1 MDANGSA
8 SRGWYR
14 GHQGSDCFFCPCSAS
29 QAPKSASPKRTVLG
43 FIGSY
48 YYSSL
53 DFPTSFLPF
62 LPGFSLLLESQSE
75 GLVVCLC
82 IMGFFARVL
91 CWIRMCC
98 ESGVRSSWQV
108 MPRVPIV
115 CCAFVH
121 AVSVPRA
128 VTGRRMRL
136 LSPLI
141 CSFPTLLM
149 AISCT
154 RSCPAGCAALPA

>member
-1 MDANGSA
+1 MGQPAVGGTGDIRAA
-8 SRGWYR
+8 IAFFVPVVHHR
-14 GHQGSDCFFCPCSAS
+14 HQNLHL
-29 QAPKSASPKRTVLG
+29 PKEVLG

-48 YYSSL
+48 YYSCL

-115 CCAFVH
+115 CRAFVH
-121 AVSVPRA
+121 VVSV
-128 VTGRRMRL
+128 TEL
-136 LSPLI
+136 
-141 CSFPTLLM
+141 
-149 AISCT
+149 
-154 RSCPAGCAALPA
+154 